1 MPDENGYPMAGEW
14 WGYDKPAFYMVGFSS
29 GGRMV
34 FQCRDLECDIDTSG
48 NWHGAKH
55 LPDCTGWD
63 WQPPDWVELDPV
75 NYGWHVIRLNVDQC
89 RHVNG
94 QEWVPVAFINGKTVS
109 DINGNWQFRCLR
121 KDLPV
126 KPPEPAKPGPTAW
139 NPTNEDKVLI
149 WGAIHNI
156 QAAIGGIKAQLDA
169 DRDRDKFFESVM

>member
-1 MPDENGYPMAGEW
+1 
-14 WGYDKPAFYMVGFSS
+14 
-29 GGRMV
+29 MV
-34 FQCRDLECDIDTSG
+34 FQSSVSQDMQSRDLECDINTSG

-55 LPDCTGWD
+55 LSDCTGWD
-63 WQPPDWVELDPV
+63 WKPPDWVELDSV
-75 NYGWHVIRLNVDQC
+75 NYGWHVLRRGIDQC
-89 RHVNG
+89 RHVNRG
-94 QEWVPVAFINGKTVS
+94 DWHPVEYYALSQSTIKGRK
-109 DINGNWQFRCLR
+109 GNWQFRCLR